1 MIKLIH
7 LLVEGKYDAVT
18 TQLSRELIRAIK
30 KKSKKGK
37 FIFNF
42 PVKQRVKIDGLN
54 DLEFNQEITL
64 KYDIEYDNEFLMGF
78 DVYGQA
84 DDEMIE
90 LSMVVNYNMLP
101 GLYSEIVPI
110 LKDAIRHELEHV
122 AQNNLERPDS
132 ERYESTPKGD
142 YYRYFT
148 ARHEIPAFVRGLY
161 KQAKTR
167 RYPLDAII
175 DKFLQDYSHTMTSQE
190 SEKVRKI
197 WTDYAKRNLPKAQFS
212 A

>member
-1 MIKLIH
+1 MIRLKYLLI
-7 LLVEGKYDAVT
+7 EGRYDDMT
-18 TQLSRELIRAIK
+18 TQLSRELIRMIK
-30 KKSKKGK
+30 KKSKRGRID
-37 FIFNF
+37 FDF
-42 PVKQRVKIDGLN
+42 PVKKRVKIDGLE
-54 DLEFNQEITL
+54 DLEFASEISL
-64 KYDIEYDNEFLMGF
+64 KYQIEYDDDFVMGF

-84 DDEMIE
+84 DDELIE
-90 LSMVVNYNMLP
+90 LSLVVNPNKLP
-101 GLYSEIVPI
+101 GLFSEIVPI

-132 ERYESTPKGD
+132 ERYEVTPKGD

-167 RYPLDAII
+167 RYPLDQII
-175 DKFLQDYSHTMTSQE
+175 DKFLQDYSHTMTSQQ
-190 SEKVRKI
+190 SDKVRKI

>member
-7 LLVEGKYDAVT
+7 LLIEGKYDAVT

-30 KKSKKGK
+30 KESKRGK
-37 FIFNF
+37 LIFNF
-42 PVKQRVKIDGLN
+42 PVKQRITIAGVD
-54 DLEFNQEITL
+54 DFEFSQEITL
-64 KYDIEYDNEFLMGF
+64 KYQIEYDNEFMMGF

-90 LSMVVNYNMLP
+90 LAMTVNNDMLP

-132 ERYESTPKGD
+132 EKYEQTPEGD

-167 RYPLDAII
+167 KITMSDVI
-175 DKFLQDYSHTMTSQE
+175 DKFLQDYSHTMTRQQSDN
-190 SEKVRKI
+190 VRKI